1 MEEKILY
8 FIWKYK
14 LYNANQLISSESK
27 HIQIINP
34 GMQNFDAGPDF
45 INAQIKIDNTLW
57 AGNVEMHL
65 KSSDWNKH
73 HHQKDK
79 AYNNVILHVVLNNDT
94 MVYNENGD
102 KIPLLKLK
110 LNPAIVKKY
119 EELLVNEGKL
129 PCSKDIKS
137 VEEFR
142 LKIWFD
148 NILFERLNEKTK
160 TIKQKLE
167 INKNNW
173 EESFYQTI
181 ARNFGF
187 NLNAEPFERLARS
200 LPLKYIAKHH
210 NNLLQIEALLFG
222 QAGFLSDNINDE
234 YFEMLKREYTHLKK
248 KFGLHPIEKH
258 SWKFLRS
265 RPSNFPLIRIS
276 QFACLLHQSTS
287 LFSKIINANSTDEIQ
302 KLFQLK
308 ASEFWSTHY
317 TFEKVSEKKEKRFG
331 TNSVNNIII
340 NTIVPY
346 TFQYGEYKDD
356 QKLKDKAITLLE
368 NLKSENNYIT
378 RMWNSEGIKITN
390 AFSSQAVIQQTKN
403 YCQKG
408 KCLDCGIGSEIL
420 KRSFIDNKLVN

>member
-14 LYNANQLISSESK
+14 LINTNQLISSDGK

-45 INAQIKIDNTLW
+45 INAQIKMENTLW

-73 HHQKDK
+73 RHQKDK
-79 AYNNVILHVVLNNDT
+79 AYNNVILHVVLNNDEP
-94 MVYNENGD
+94 VYNENGD
-102 KIPLLKLK
+102 KVLSLK
-110 LNPAIVKKY
+110 LNLDPALVKKY
-119 EELLVNEGKL
+119 KELLVNEGKL
-129 PCSKDIKS
+129 PCSQDIKL

-148 NILFERLNEKTK
+148 NVLFERLNEKTE
-160 TIKQKLE
+160 TIKQKLT

-200 LPLKYIAKHH
+200 LPLKYIAKHQ

-222 QAGFLSDNINDE
+222 QAGFLYNSINDE
-234 YFEMLKREYTHLKK
+234 YFVKLKREYNHLKK
-248 KFGLHPIEKH
+248 KFSLYPIEKH

-276 QFACLLHQSTS
+276 QFACLIHQSTS
-287 LFSKIINANSTDEIQ
+287 LFSKIIDACSITEIQ
-302 KLFQLK
+302 KLFQIK

-331 TNSVNNIII
+331 SNSVNNVII
-340 NTIVPY
+340 NTVVPF
-346 TFQYGEYKDD
+346 TFLYGQFKDD
-356 QKLKDKAITLLE
+356 QKLKDKAISFLE
-368 NLKSENNYIT
+368 DLKAENNNIT

-390 AFSSQAVIQQTKN
+390 AFLSQAVIQQTKN
-403 YCQKG
+403 YCQKR

-420 KRSFIDNKLVN
+420 KHIFKNN